1 MYYTIEGKRFL
12 CILYVIGLLTGTF
25 FINVSIKMNLFRV
38 SDFLG
43 FTEYVKTLEGLDSNA
58 FFFLCMYGES
68 PTINTFFCLYFFV
81 FALCDLLCFGFCFIC
96 WDGDFY
102 LCSCGRIRNY
112 GNDKRGCIFDS
123 ALSVFWHDAGHN
135 IYIFIS
141 KNSIFQNIQDFC
153 GESERLN
160 KEPKAAWK

>member
-58 FFFLCMYGES
+58 FFSQGDGRRGRYVSRHRRTYGREDRS
-68 PTINTFFCLYFFV
+68 
-81 FALCDLLCFGFCFIC
+81 D
-96 WDGDFY
+96 
-102 LCSCGRIRNY
+102 SCGRGKDCPPETRTRA
-112 GNDKRGCIFDS
+112 RG
-123 ALSVFWHDAGHN
+123 
-135 IYIFIS
+135 
-141 KNSIFQNIQDFC
+141 
-153 GESERLN
+153 
-160 KEPKAAWK
+160 KAAGVPCRSDIGRRADGL